1 LKKMY
6 SMTITGAKEYNSSP
20 KYDQSGKDRRS
31 GKKHI
36 YAKYLP
42 ANNNLKLDISS
53 SNDDMISTSPSS
65 MNMPSGESPDFK
77 EDIER
82 NMINEVV
89 EDINSTIANLEKPSS
104 LKLMSPSH
112 SMSASPSP
120 APLKIVLSPEGKK
133 ENNHKSMSMSMSK
146 SPKYRKINNLK
157 VDHQKQQ
164 SSFNT
169 HLGKVQV
176 VEAAMMDDVI
186 MEMETDYDI

>member
-1 LKKMY
+1 
-6 SMTITGAKEYNSSP
+6 
-20 KYDQSGKDRRS
+20 
-31 GKKHI
+31 
-36 YAKYLP
+36 
-42 ANNNLKLDISS
+42 
-53 SNDDMISTSPSS
+53 